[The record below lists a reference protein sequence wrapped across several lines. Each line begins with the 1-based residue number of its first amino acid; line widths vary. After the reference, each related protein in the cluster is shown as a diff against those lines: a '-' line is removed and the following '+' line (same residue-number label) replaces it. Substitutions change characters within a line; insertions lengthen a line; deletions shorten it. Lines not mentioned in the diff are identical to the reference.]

1 MRPGARLCRGVTSRF
16 ARPPAGTALAAAQMI
31 PAIAADGRLVAVE
44 KMQAHRSGQLHLAVS
59 VFLFCGDAMLIQ
71 RRALGKYH
79 CGGLWANSCCTHP
92 HWGETLAAS
101 ARRRTREEIG
111 VSPSLMSGGM
121 LTYCAPVGQGLI
133 EHERVQ
139 LFWAETDKTRLRLA
153 PDPGEVMETAWVT
166 RAALQADMAARS
178 RDYAPWFRIYMTR
191 WDELGLCVPRM
202 RRSPRREAGLHPHA
216 AE

>member
-92 HWGETLAAS
+92 HWGETLAAA
-101 ARRRTREEIG
+101 ARRRTRQELG
-111 VSPSLMSGGM
+111 ASPSLTAGSV

-139 LFWAETDKTRLRLA
+139 LFRAQVDKTRLALA
-153 PDPGEVMETAWVT
+153 PDPAEVMQTCWAT
-166 RAALQADMAARS
+166 RPVLVAAMAARPQ
-178 RDYAPWFRIYMTR
+178 DYAPWFRIYMTR
-191 WDELGLCVPRM
+191 WDELGFDA
-202 RRSPRREAGLHPHA
+202 PRRQARA
-216 AE
+216 ATTSAVTSLRS